1 MCTSTLSPSRLFP
14 IVGALSSCG
23 ISYGSEAAT
32 GLDSNEMSY
41 SPLKWAGTARRILV
55 ARLCERP
62 GNKLS
67 PCDLDQNTRSK
78 ERTGLLRV
86 QQSFSGYASVP
97 NVIPQALRL
106 CGVTGNLADHRFEQN
121 KKGYQ
126 SGWAVTKYDVRRCPG
141 FTNISGECL
150 QVTRHFLVSC
160 RRYIAPYFALT
171 TRWQS
176 R

>member
-86 QQSFSGYASVP
+86 QQSFSGAGNRVRFLPTASTIPACFTISGIAMPDLFVIERSLFIGKNAANRQKNGRVRT
-97 NVIPQALRL
+97 NVRPRPPISAFVRL
-106 CGVTGNLADHRFEQN
+106 CVHFRAELEA
-121 KKGYQ
+121 
-126 SGWAVTKYDVRRCPG
+126 
-141 FTNISGECL
+141 
-150 QVTRHFLVSC
+150 TR
-160 RRYIAPYFALT
+160 I
-171 TRWQS
+171 
-176 R
+176 